1 MYRCAG
7 GAPVRLR
14 SPQRQQ
20 CPRGFCFGGG
30 DGEGDKVDE
39 RKTFDWWGGR
49 AEGFVPA
56 VGTGEFFHPRS
67 LRGTPWINSYSSG
80 TAQLERL
87 NWNALK
93 RRVNVALMSKQSA
106 DTRIFRYTHYC

>member
-1 MYRCAG
+1 MRERLLTG
-7 GAPVRLR
+7 GEAARR
-14 SPQRQQ
+14 
-20 CPRGFCFGGG
+20 
-30 DGEGDKVDE
+30 
-39 RKTFDWWGGR
+39 
-49 AEGFVPA
+49 GFVPA
-56 VGTGEFFHPRS
+56 VGAGEFFHPRS

-93 RRVNVALMSKQSA
+93 RCVNVALMSKQSA

>member
-20 CPRGFCFGGG
+20 CPRGVCFGGG

-49 AEGFVPA
+49 AAGVPLG
-56 VGTGEFFHPRS
+56 VGQRK
-67 LRGTPWINSYSSG
+67 
-80 TAQLERL
+80 QLI
-87 NWNALK
+87 AC
-93 RRVNVALMSKQSA
+93 
-106 DTRIFRYTHYC
+106 RYKEVLWTE